1 MVKPEEKLIF
11 ANSTLIFHLQLKYS
25 TWSVTN
31 SELTSRIVEFMYNG
45 VIRKNGLSKHHY
57 TKSAHS
63 FGESQNVLVMGAPF
77 EHFSSKPTTQYAT
90 NTESSTG
97 HSRSPNKQKIDDSI
111 TEWLKINE

>member
-1 MVKPEEKLIF
+1 
-11 ANSTLIFHLQLKYS
+11 
-25 TWSVTN
+25 
-31 SELTSRIVEFMYNG
+31 MYNG
-45 VIRKNGLSKHHY
+45 VIRKNSLSKHHY

-90 NTESSTG
+90 NTKSSTG

-111 TEWLKINE
+111 TEWLKINELLLNFDKILHRTILSSCSFQQEKNLPTNTP